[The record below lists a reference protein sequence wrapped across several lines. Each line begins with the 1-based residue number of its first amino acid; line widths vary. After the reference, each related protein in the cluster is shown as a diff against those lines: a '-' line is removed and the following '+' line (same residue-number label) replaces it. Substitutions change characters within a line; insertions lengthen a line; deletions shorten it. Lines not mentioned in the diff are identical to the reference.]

1 MGKRSMKILIVGLPL
16 FAEKLCQDL
25 KNFDPHNQY
34 YWLNTYYNK
43 WHKIIAR
50 ILIPKVDV
58 IYSINGTLG
67 KSRVFDLALA
77 KNKKLMMTWVGT
89 DVTKSKKIRTPNE
102 EYLQKAH
109 HFCEVSWIK
118 DELKEMNID
127 AGILNFFN
135 FKTQLNAEYPA
146 GTKLKVLSYMAQN
159 REDYYGY
166 EKLMSAA
173 KSFPN
178 VDFTIIGTNGKNEKL
193 SNVKFL
199 GWVDNVSDLMEQHHV
214 CLRLVEH
221 DGLSGF
227 ILEAL
232 YKKRHVIY
240 SEKLNHTVHVKSETD
255 LHNAL
260 DNFKK
265 KLDQQKLEANLQ
277 GKKFVEKSFNTDKIL
292 SELIEEFKS

>member
-1 MGKRSMKILIVGLPL
+1 
-16 FAEKLCQDL
+16 
-25 KNFDPHNQY
+25 
-34 YWLNTYYNK
+34 
-43 WHKIIAR
+43 
-50 ILIPKVDV
+50 
-58 IYSINGTLG
+58 
-67 KSRVFDLALA
+67 
-77 KNKKLMMTWVGT
+77 
-89 DVTKSKKIRTPNE
+89 
-102 EYLQKAH
+102 
-109 HFCEVSWIK
+109 
-118 DELKEMNID
+118 
-127 AGILNFFN
+127 
-135 FKTQLNAEYPA
+135 
-146 GTKLKVLSYMAQN
+146 MAQN

-265 KLDQQKLEANLQ
+265 KLDQQKLEANLP